1 MKHKTLALFALALF
15 GISLNAPLF
24 AQTYEQK
31 IDAAVK
37 KVVAED
43 SKGPFAPNW
52 QSLENYQIPQWYK
65 DAKFGI
71 FIHWGVY
78 SVPAFNNEWYSR
90 NMYQPDSPE
99 YKHHIATYGPQS
111 KFGYKDFIPM
121 FKAEKFD
128 ASHWADVFRRAGA
141 KYVVPVAEHHDGFAM
156 YDNSYGRWNAT
167 IMGPK
172 RDVIGELEKA
182 IRSQGLHF
190 GVSSH
195 RAEHYWFFNGG
206 RQFPSDVQDPKYA
219 DLYGD
224 AAPQETAPSE
234 AFRRDWLARSTELV
248 DKYNPDLVYF
258 DWWIGK
264 RPEYVPYLQQF
275 AAYFYNR
282 AAERHKRVVLNYKE
296 QAMPD
301 KTAVLDVERGHFA
314 DIRER
319 HWQTDTA
326 ISWKSW
332 CYVENDE
339 LKSPESLVQLL
350 VDVVSKNGNL
360 LLDIGPKA
368 DGTIPAEQEERLLAI
383 GKWLDT
389 NGEAIYATHP
399 WKKFGEGPAQSAG
412 GAFKESEQKPYTS
425 ADIRFT
431 TKPGTL
437 YAIALQSPTDHK
449 LLIKSLA
456 SGSPLTPG
464 KIGSVDLLGSKALV
478 KWTSTPEGLA
488 VTLPADVQS
497 TYPVAL
503 KITGTGF

>member
-1 MKHKTLALFALALF
+1 MNRKAVTFFAFALML
-15 GISLNAPLF
+15 SLGAAPLC

-31 IDAAVK
+31 IDAAIQKVK
-37 KVVAED
+37 TTDA
-43 SKGPFAPNW
+43 KGRFSPDWP
-52 QSLENYQIPQWYK
+52 SLENYQIPQWYK

-90 NMYQPDSPE
+90 NMYQVDSPE
-99 YKHHIATYGPQS
+99 FKHHIATYGPQS
-111 KFGYKDFIPM
+111 KFGYKDFIPL

-128 ASHWADVFRRAGA
+128 PNHWAEVFRRAGA

-156 YDNSYGRWNAT
+156 YDNSYGKWNAAT
-167 IMGPK
+167 MGPK
-172 RDVIGELEKA
+172 RDVIGLLEKA
-182 IRSQGLHF
+182 VRKRGLYF

-206 RQFPSDVQDPKYA
+206 RQFPSDVQDPQYA
-219 DLYGD
+219 GLYGD
-224 AAPQETAPSE
+224 AAPQESAPSQE
-234 AFRRDWLARSTELV
+234 FLRDWLARSTELV

-258 DWWIGK
+258 DWFIGEK
-264 RPEYVPYLQQF
+264 PEYVPYIQQF
-275 AAYFYNR
+275 AAYYYDR
-282 AAERHKRVVLNYKE
+282 AAERNKHVVLNYKNKAFPE
-296 QAMPD
+296 KA
-301 KTAVLDVERGHFA
+301 AVLDVERGHFA
-314 DIRER
+314 DIRPL

-339 LKSPESLVQLL
+339 LKPPESLVQLL

-389 NGEAIYATHP
+389 NAEAIYATHP
-399 WKKFGEGPAQSAG
+399 WKKFGEGPVQPTA
-412 GAFKESEQKPYTS
+412 GAFKEKDEKPYTP

-431 TKPGTL
+431 MKDGIL
-437 YAIALQSPTDHK
+437 YAIALQSPADHK
-449 LLIKSLA
+449 LLIRSL
-456 SGSPLTPG
+456 SSDSPLFSG
-464 KIGSVDLLGSKALV
+464 KLDAVHLLGSKSQL
-478 KWTSTPEGLA
+478 KWARTPEGLA
-488 VTLPADVQS
+488 VDLPADFQS
-497 TYPVAL
+497 SYPAVIKL
-503 KITGTGF
+503 TGTGF

>member
-1 MKHKTLALFALALF
+1 MNRKTLSFFAFVLFW
-15 GISLNAPLF
+15 ISIGTPLL

-31 IDAAVK
+31 IDAALQKVK
-37 KVVAED
+37 AED
-43 SKGPFAPNW
+43 SNGPFATNW
-52 QSLENYQIPQWYK
+52 QSLENYQIPQWYE

-71 FIHWGVY
+71 FIHWGLY

-90 NMYQPDSPE
+90 NMYQQKMPE
-99 YKHHIATYGPQS
+99 YKHHIDTYGPQS

-128 ASHWADVFRRAGA
+128 ADHWAEVFRRAGA

-156 YDNSYGRWNAT
+156 YDNSYGKWNAT
-167 IMGPK
+167 TMGPK

-182 IRSQGLHF
+182 IRKQGLHF

-206 RQFPSDVQDPKYA
+206 RAFDSDVQDPKYV
-219 DLYGD
+219 DFYGD

-234 AFRRDWLARSTELV
+234 AFRRDWLARATELV

-264 RPEYVPYLQQF
+264 RPEYLPYLQQF

-282 AAERHKRVVLNYKE
+282 AAERHMQVVLNYKE
-296 QAMPD
+296 DAMPER
-301 KTAVLDVERGHFA
+301 TAVLDVERGHFA
-314 DIRER
+314 DIHPR

-339 LKSPESLVQLL
+339 LKAPESLIQLL

-368 DGTIPAEQEERLLAI
+368 DGTIPSEQEERLLAI
-383 GKWLDT
+383 GKWLDI
-389 NGEAIYATHP
+389 NGEAIYGTRP
-399 WKKFGEGPAQSAG
+399 WKKFGEGPARPTG
-412 GAFKESEQKPYTS
+412 GAFKESQEKPFTS

-431 TKPGTL
+431 TKTGIL
-437 YAIALQSPTDHK
+437 YATALQSPADHK

-456 SGSPLTPG
+456 SDSQVFTGT
-464 KIGSVDLLGSKALV
+464 IGSVQLLGSKGQLE
-478 KWTSTPEGLA
+478 WTRTTEGLA
-488 VTLPADVQS
+488 VDLPSEFQS
-497 TYPVAL
+497 SYPIAL
-503 KITGTGF
+503 KITGDGF